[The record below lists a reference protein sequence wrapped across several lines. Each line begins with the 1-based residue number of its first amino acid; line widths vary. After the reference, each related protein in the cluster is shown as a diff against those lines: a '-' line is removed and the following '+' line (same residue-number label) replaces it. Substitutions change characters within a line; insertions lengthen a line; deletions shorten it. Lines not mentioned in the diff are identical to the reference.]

1 MNIPAEKWYSA
12 VKKRTSRR
20 QYHHKLIE
28 KRKIKKL
35 QSYIDDVND
44 EFSGVRIQLIKKD
57 VEEVFTGVVGNYGK
71 VSGAPTY
78 IAFIADPEVE
88 HSEEKLGYIGESVI
102 LEATS
107 LGLGTCWIS
116 GTFDQNEV
124 DSDLNLKDTEKIYAV
139 SPLGYPEEKP
149 TISERILK
157 AVVSSKKRLPLEEL
171 VLNEIDS
178 EWPEWVMTALETAR
192 LAPSAMNRQ
201 PWRFRVEDN
210 TIRVLLKGKNADP
223 RKTKRLDCGIAMLH
237 LEIGALKEGVTG
249 DWEYFEGQNV
259 ARFTADI

>member
-1 MNIPAEKWYSA
+1 MNIPVEKWYSA

-28 KRKIKKL
+28 KRKIKDL
-35 QSYIDDVND
+35 QSFIKDVNE
-44 EFSGVRIQLIKKD
+44 EFSGIRIQLIKKD
-57 VEEVFTGVVGNYGK
+57 VDDVFTGVVGNYGK
-71 VSGAPTY
+71 ISGAPAY
-78 IAFIADPEVE
+78 LAFIAEAEVE
-88 HSEEKLGYIGESVI
+88 HAEEKLGYAGEAVI

-116 GTFDQNEV
+116 GTFDQDEV
-124 DSDLNLKDTEKIYAV
+124 DSDLNIKSGEKIYAV

-149 TISERILK
+149 SISERILK

-178 EWPEWVMTALETAR
+178 EWPDWVMSALETAR
-192 LAPSAMNRQ
+192 QAPSAMNRQ

-210 TIRVLLKGKNADP
+210 TIRIMLKGKNVDP

-237 LEIGALKEGVTG
+237 LEIGALKEGVKG
-249 DWEYFEGQNV
+249 SWEYFQGQNV
-259 ARFTADI
+259 ARFTADL